1 MIYHLCVFVA
11 GAAQESVIVLM
22 LRRRATD
29 EKVGVRKAAL
39 LALEGIIRLNITN
52 ISRDVSY
59 LALFP
64 GSPLAP
70 TKNKKWWGRGWYQFA
85 HDITAQYVTTIFA
98 KVMMQLCSHVIG

>member
-1 MIYHLCVFVA
+1 MFVA

-39 LALEGIIRLNITN
+39 LALEGIIRLNIAN

-59 LALFP
+59 I
-64 GSPLAP
+64 S
-70 TKNKKWWGRGWYQFA
+70 
-85 HDITAQYVTTIFA
+85 I
-98 KVMMQLCSHVIG
+98 

>member
-1 MIYHLCVFVA
+1 MYIYHLCVFVA

-70 TKNKKWWGRGWYQFA
+70 TKKKWWGRVWYQFA
-85 HDITAQYVTTIFA
+85 HDITAQ
-98 KVMMQLCSHVIG
+98 

>member
-1 MIYHLCVFVA
+1 MQYLSVLLYAMIYHLCVFVA

-39 LALEGIIRLNITN
+39 LALEGIIRLNIAN

-59 LALFP
+59 LASFP
-64 GSPLAP
+64 ASPL
-70 TKNKKWWGRGWYQFA
+70 TKKSKNKNRGGEPGIFA
-85 HDITAQYVTTIFA
+85 HNIAA
-98 KVMMQLCSHVIG
+98 